1 MAINFLLKLPL
12 FLAYLLGTGL
22 TCILALKRRNISNA
36 LAFLGF
42 TLLAAVQAVGVFT
55 APFTARLYGRGMTL
69 TRAAFV
75 STFATLI
82 LNLISAVAVICIVGA
97 IALATRDKRQF

>member
-1 MAINFLLKLPL
+1 MAVNFLLRLPL

-22 TCILALKRRNISNA
+22 TCILVLKRRNISSA

-42 TLLAAVQAVGVFT
+42 ALLAAVQAV
-55 APFTARLYGRGMTL
+55 APFTARLYGRSMAL

-75 STFATLI
+75 SAFATLV
-82 LNLISAVAVICIVGA
+82 LNLISAVAVMCIVGA
-97 IALATRDKRQF
+97 IALATRNKRQF